1 MQSYANDQL
10 RLINQIR
17 AEQIKQAAI
26 SRRFETPA
34 PSIRRAIG
42 TSIVRLGTRLAG
54 DPGTYELARSR

>member
-1 MQSYANDQL
+1 MQSFANDQL

-17 AEQIKQAAI
+17 AEQMEQAAI

-42 TSIVRLGTRLAG
+42 TSIVRFGTRLAG
-54 DPGTYELARSR
+54 EPTYGLARSR

>member
-1 MQSYANDQL
+1 MQSFANDQL

-17 AEQIKQAAI
+17 AEQMKQAAN

-34 PSIRRAIG
+34 PSIRRVIG

-54 DPGTYELARSR
+54 EPTYELARSQ